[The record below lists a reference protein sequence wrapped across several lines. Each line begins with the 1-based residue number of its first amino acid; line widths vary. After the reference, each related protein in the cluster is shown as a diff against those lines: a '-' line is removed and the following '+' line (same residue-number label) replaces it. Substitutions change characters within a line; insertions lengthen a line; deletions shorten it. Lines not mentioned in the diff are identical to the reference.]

1 MYRLNL
7 QWPWLRKVVSI
18 SSTARALIHID
29 NCLLY
34 FIIVYY
40 CLLWFMIVFHALL
53 LVVLFASI
61 FVKTFFVSNLIL
73 FLFLSL
79 LLYFYN
85 NKHNF
90 ADLFVITVSASQIP
104 LHYCGVF
111 MFFNG
116 LISILYSLVSKQDK
130 TPMIPC
136 ILISLVIS
144 FCIDKYCLFF

>member
-1 MYRLNL
+1 MICFIQKIYNNL
-7 QWPWLRKVVSI
+7 I
-18 SSTARALIHID
+18 M
-29 NCLLY
+29 NFYFY
-34 FIIVYY
+34 FI
-40 CLLWFMIVFHALL
+40 LLLLSIEDFLFLEVHALL